1 MYVYAYVCIC
11 MCLYIWMCAVCI
23 VHVQDTYTNV
33 YVHNRIHI
41 RMYTART
48 CTCMHTCTHTFIP
61 WSARVRSF
69 LRASSSACAL
79 ALLFVASCA
88 QSPLCVCERE
98 CVCVSRCVCV
108 YVCGEC
114 NRDHHSEFLRAGMHA
129 PPASCQRELTLGTKS
144 RQREEASDG
153 LKHGSGVFYYCRT
166 YYKAV
171 RVGGEESGGHVL

>member
-1 MYVYAYVCIC
+1 MCMY
-11 MCLYIWMCAVCI
+11 
-23 VHVQDTYTNV
+23 
-33 YVHNRIHI
+33 RIHI

-61 WSARVRSF
+61 WSVRVSSF

-88 QSPLCVCERE
+88 QSLFV
-98 CVCVSRCVCV
+98 CVCVCHGVCVTVCV

-114 NRDHHSEFLRAGMHA
+114 NRDDHSEILCAGMHA
-129 PPASCQRELTLGTKS
+129 PLASCQRELTLSTKS

-153 LKHGSGVFYYCRT
+153 LKHGLWSLEHGSQTIF
-166 YYKAV
+166 
-171 RVGGEESGGHVL
+171 G

>member
-1 MYVYAYVCIC
+1 MHSARTGYIRMCMY
-11 MCLYIWMCAVCI
+11 
-23 VHVQDTYTNV
+23 
-33 YVHNRIHI
+33 RIHI
-41 RMYTART
+41 RMCTART

-61 WSARVRSF
+61 WSARVRSLMMILLLF
-69 LRASSSACAL
+69 LQKQNLVLRASSSACAL

-88 QSPLCVCERE
+88 QSPFVCVCERV
-98 CVCVSRCVCV
+98 CVCVTVCV

-171 RVGGEESGGHVL
+171 RVGGEESGGRVL

>member
-1 MYVYAYVCIC
+1 MHSARTGYIYECMY
-11 MCLYIWMCAVCI
+11 
-23 VHVQDTYTNV
+23 
-33 YVHNRIHI
+33 RIHI

-88 QSPLCVCERE
+88 QLPMCVCERE

-129 PPASCQRELTLGTKS
+129 PPASCQRELTLSTKS
-144 RQREEASDG
+144 RQREEALDG
-153 LKHGSGVFYYCRT
+153 LKHGFWTLECVFRGN
-166 YYKAV
+166 
-171 RVGGEESGGHVL
+171 VGIHRAHGSQTNFG

>member
-1 MYVYAYVCIC
+1 MCMY
-11 MCLYIWMCAVCI
+11 
-23 VHVQDTYTNV
+23 
-33 YVHNRIHI
+33 RIHI

-79 ALLFVASCA
+79 ALFFVASCA
-88 QSPLCVCERE
+88 QSPFVCERQS
-98 CVCVSRCVCV
+98 VCVFVSCVFV
-108 YVCGEC
+108 YVCVEC

-144 RQREEASDG
+144 RQREKPQKASSMEAKQISQI
-153 LKHGSGVFYYCRT
+153 LVEFVQMCVFITAGPMIKLC
-166 YYKAV
+166 A
-171 RVGGEESGGHVL
+171 GGEGDSEGHVL

>member
-33 YVHNRIHI
+33 YVQDTYTNVYRTHMHMLYRIHI

-88 QSPLCVCERE
+88 QSPFVCVCV
-98 CVCVSRCVCV
+98 CVTVCVSRCVCMCV
-108 YVCGEC
+108 GSATVIITANFCAQVCM
-114 NRDHHSEFLRAGMHA
+114 RHRL
-129 PPASCQRELTLGTKS
+129 
-144 RQREEASDG
+144 
-153 LKHGSGVFYYCRT
+153 
-166 YYKAV
+166 
-171 RVGGEESGGHVL
+171 HVSAN

>member
-1 MYVYAYVCIC
+1 MCMY
-11 MCLYIWMCAVCI
+11 
-23 VHVQDTYTNV
+23 
-33 YVHNRIHI
+33 RIHI

-48 CTCMHTCTHTFIP
+48 CTCIHTCTHTFIP

-88 QSPLCVCERE
+88 QSPFVCVCE
-98 CVCVSRCVCV
+98 CVCVCVTVCV

-129 PPASCQRELTLGTKS
+129 PPASCQRDLLSGTKS
-144 RQREEASDG
+144 RQREEDSEG
-153 LKHGSGVFYYCRT
+153 LKCLFTLSLHLRLSSFRHASKPLACLAW
-166 YYKAV
+166 KPNNFWL
-171 RVGGEESGGHVL
+171 SSCK

>member
-1 MYVYAYVCIC
+1 MYVYVYVCIC

-33 YVHNRIHI
+33 YVQDTYTNVYRTHMHMHAYMHAYIH
-41 RMYTART
+41 
-48 CTCMHTCTHTFIP
+48 IP

-88 QSPLCVCERE
+88 QSPFV
-98 CVCVSRCVCV
+98 CVCVCHGVYVTVCV

-114 NRDHHSEFLRAGMHA
+114 NRDDHS
-129 PPASCQRELTLGTKS
+129 
-144 RQREEASDG
+144 
-153 LKHGSGVFYYCRT
+153 
-166 YYKAV
+166 
-171 RVGGEESGGHVL
+171 

>member
-1 MYVYAYVCIC
+1 
-11 MCLYIWMCAVCI
+11 
-23 VHVQDTYTNV
+23 
-33 YVHNRIHI
+33 
-41 RMYTART
+41 MYTART

-88 QSPLCVCERE
+88 QSPFVCVCE
-98 CVCVSRCVCV
+98 CVCVCVTVCV

-129 PPASCQRELTLGTKS
+129 PPASCQRELTVGTKS
-144 RQREEASDG
+144 RQREEASEG
-153 LKHGSGVFYYCRT
+153 LKHASGSQTREKGSFIHNAKHAKGTEQSKTLGSRLGSLY
-166 YYKAV
+166 
-171 RVGGEESGGHVL
+171 